1 MAGSE
6 GRWTMGWPCHRNQKT
21 QEQAVKLEIL
31 SGQNQSQQVVENT
44 GEVSESGQNNPN
56 LGHSA
61 SGEDAVLPLTLPG
74 AHGNVLSLR

>member
-56 LGHSA
+56 LGHSLVG
-61 SGEDAVLPLTLPG
+61 SFDARVCLRVLG
-74 AHGNVLSLR
+74 G